1 MKSHAKQR
9 LFSFFA
15 VTHRQE
21 RELKTLRSIDST
33 SWGIPCLGQNL
44 MVSSH
49 SQVEGITS
57 YTYALFILMPFS
69 TQQVDF
75 ELSIGNMESGEDG
88 TNSWKFKNI
97 FSTLKSKEQTGKYV
111 GQGQKVL
118 VSLKSRHVTE
128 LQSRIVSDQAS
139 E

>member
-1 MKSHAKQR
+1 
-9 LFSFFA
+9 
-15 VTHRQE
+15 
-21 RELKTLRSIDST
+21 
-33 SWGIPCLGQNL
+33 

-49 SQVEGITS
+49 SLSQVEGITS

-75 ELSIGNMESGEDG
+75 ELSIGNMESGEDR
-88 TNSWKFKNI
+88 TNSWRFKNI